1 MNAAVLHQL
10 GSVPKYETFPEPQPQ
25 NSNQLV
31 LKVSAVSIKNLDK
44 ARVAGT
50 HYSNYSDFP
59 VVVGMDAVG
68 QLENGQWVF
77 AQGITGTLA
86 EKTLVDKNKL
96 IELPEGINPEKA
108 SALPNALIGA
118 ALALKF
124 RAAIKPGETVLVNGA
139 TGVTGQMAVQLA
151 KYYGAK
157 TVIATGRSEEAL
169 RELKNLGAD
178 FTISLNQDA
187 EKFIEE
193 LQKNQQQNP
202 VDIVI
207 DYLWGEPLENI
218 IQSLPKGGI
227 GKASYPVK
235 IVTVGDMA
243 GKTITL
249 PSGILRS
256 SDILILGS
264 GYGSLSPDDF
274 ALFEKELLPEMFQLL
289 ADGKISI
296 SIETYP
302 LSEIEAVWHKKIPS
316 GKRLVITM
324 NNE

>member
-1 MNAAVLHQL
+1 M
-10 GSVPKYETFPEPQPQ
+10 
-25 NSNQLV
+25 
-31 LKVSAVSIKNLDK
+31 
-44 ARVAGT
+44 
-50 HYSNYSDFP
+50 
-59 VVVGMDAVG
+59 
-68 QLENGQWVF
+68 
-77 AQGITGTLA
+77 
-86 EKTLVDKNKL
+86 
-96 IELPEGINPEKA
+96 
-108 SALPNALIGA
+108 
-118 ALALKF
+118 
-124 RAAIKPGETVLVNGA
+124 
-139 TGVTGQMAVQLA
+139 
-151 KYYGAK
+151 
-157 TVIATGRSEEAL
+157 
-169 RELKNLGAD
+169 
-178 FTISLNQDA
+178 
-187 EKFIEE
+187 
-193 LQKNQQQNP
+193 
-202 VDIVI
+202 
-207 DYLWGEPLENI
+207 
-218 IQSLPKGGI
+218 PKGGI